1 MSSFSVCAENVL
13 IHNFFE
19 SDRLNSK
26 YLFWND
32 TPPRPGL
39 KRPGLFLCYSAA
51 KIQKFFAVLF
61 DATHNIFLCVDK
73 KDRRSNPKCRGPAG
87 LFCVSTAVCAG
98 CFQCFCTWFVRFLSR
113 KNPVISLLNSPP
125 AGLFCTKT
133 PPKFTGG
140 GKWSTN
146 LQVLAL
152 EKE

>member
-51 KIQKFFAVLF
+51 KMQKFFDALF
-61 DATHNIFLCVDK
+61 DTAYNIFLYVDK
-73 KDRRSNPKCRGPAG
+73 KDRRSYPKMQGPRRSFLRANRHLCG
-87 LFCVSTAVCAG
+87 TFFNVSVRDLSVFC
-98 CFQCFCTWFVRFLSR
+98 
-113 KNPVISLLNSPP
+113 P
-125 AGLFCTKT
+125 
-133 PPKFTGG
+133 
-140 GKWSTN
+140 
-146 LQVLAL
+146 
-152 EKE
+152 